1 MNCWSFVLKAVLCEY
16 NFDNKQDCNRLLC
29 GTSFTTSSCYWSVTW
44 ACSLWG
50 QAQQKSSLLQV
61 CQEAK
66 AVLCEHKCYH
76 HHPADSFHLLCLFQC
91 NISMHGAQEEGHQ
104 HWWGVVP
111 HRYSFGWTRTF
122 TERTRSFCTCHRW
135 FKGWEVLALLD
146 HHHLHLHIHLL
157 HHHLLRQQCPLH
169 CSRIQPLWI
178 DQKQPNMYLLSSIF
192 WIVLLVLQRI

>member
-66 AVLCEHKCYH
+66 AVLCEHKLNNKHVTDFKY
-76 HHPADSFHLLCLFQC
+76 LQC
-91 NISMHGAQEEGHQ
+91 NVGRTNKHMHWKKKEVNQ
-104 HWWGVVP
+104 HWGSPTCRCRTLSVEPGGSVFPGRPARQGGQVP
-111 HRYSFGWTRTF
+111 P
-122 TERTRSFCTCHRW
+122 
-135 FKGWEVLALLD
+135 LLD
-146 HHHLHLHIHLL
+146 HHHFYLHIHLL
-157 HHHLLRQQCPLH
+157 HNHRQY
-169 CSRIQPLWI
+169 IW
-178 DQKQPNMYLLSSIF
+178 
-192 WIVLLVLQRI
+192 